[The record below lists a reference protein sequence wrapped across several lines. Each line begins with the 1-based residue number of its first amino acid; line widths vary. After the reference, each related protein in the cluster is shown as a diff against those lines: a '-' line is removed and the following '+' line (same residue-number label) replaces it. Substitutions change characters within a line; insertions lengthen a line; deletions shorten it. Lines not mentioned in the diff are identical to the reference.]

1 MTESQTTPTPDQASI
16 DDLTPEEA
24 NRIIHSH
31 RKVRYGTAC
40 WPCRQR
46 KVKCDNKQPCE
57 NCVKREHPQL
67 CSYKPNRTASHGT
80 NHKAAGSVTT
90 EGGNSNAGGNGATS
104 TTAPTT
110 AGNGTAS
117 SVLNRKRPHS
127 PEDPAADIAA
137 GQPPLKQEPGSATW
151 PRAAIGK
158 SSLSSSL
165 PQDQHI
171 HSGLRPF
178 ASAASSSSF
187 MGNNNGLYTDKLP
200 RGPVAAGVVDETEAP
215 EAVTRYLGQNSIPSL
230 LREQSG
236 ANDLQEGVDI
246 RQDMRSILGLDTS
259 APFPL
264 MSSKH
269 LDSLTREISA
279 ELPSD
284 REVMKL
290 FRTYKETPQQFWGFV
305 VDIDDL
311 ESKLMVYLEDRAR
324 NASNAARTPKPVSAS
339 WLAILFALLAV
350 GSQYHDSPYH
360 IRTRD
365 SQKYIQISFHF
376 LRLGNF
382 LLRPT
387 FDSIQALLL
396 TSFVLLNDMKAE
408 ASWALL
414 GLTCRLAQ
422 SLGLHR
428 PNPSDGRDSARNDG
442 QSKEMIRRK
451 LWWTCVWHD
460 TLTSLSFDRPPMT
473 NIPCCP
479 IPTVATTIAGEY
491 GYLDTMYHLCEIISR
506 RLNPDVA
513 TTVSYEQMVENCEAV
528 ENLRNN
534 VAPNI
539 RIKEQCKRAIDRLQ
553 HYAVRLHTSFVISV
567 CCRPALRRDCTKLTP
582 EQKRH
587 LSDKCQHNLA
597 ETVRMF
603 LAMHQLSVIPTR
615 SWAFTY
621 HGLSSALLLG
631 ILGETKNSPEVR
643 QLQGD
648 LIAALSA
655 TAAKEATSPTAHIP
669 KTDKDIELSGPLW
682 RALTALRN
690 IYEHGTIM
698 GTSQM
703 KGTDSSGT
711 GSGARTPLPPMLMG
725 PMGNN
730 VNGNNDGKPFGM
742 DPHQDAALAM
752 AEMQNGT
759 AMTEYTP
766 KYVIS
771 ESPFSGPLFSRM
783 LLTSHSM
790 GYPPVSMDNIANLD
804 PSTYM
809 SPMDLYESIWWE
821 SPDPWNS
828 GVDTMNFDFVA
839 QPPPGQPQQQFYF

>member
-1 MTESQTTPTPDQASI
+1 MPESQTTPDQVSI

-67 CSYKPNRTASHGT
+67 CSYKPNRNGSHGT
-80 NHKAAGSVTT
+80 HNKPAGSVTT
-90 EGGNSNAGGNGATS
+90 EGGSVQGGNATS
-104 TTAPTT
+104 TTAT
-110 AGNGTAS
+110 AN
-117 SVLNRKRPHS
+117 NRKRPHS
-127 PEDPAADIAA
+127 PEGPGADAAA
-137 GQPPLKQEPGSATW
+137 GAPPLKQEPGSATW
-151 PRAAIGK
+151 PRTAIGK
-158 SSLSSSL
+158 SSAS
-165 PQDQHI
+165 
-171 HSGLRPF
+171 
-178 ASAASSSSF
+178 ASAASASASAPSASNPGGLGPMPSFFFLGSGSYTNPTSSS
-187 MGNNNGLYTDKLP
+187 GGA
-200 RGPVAAGVVDETEAP
+200 VAASVDETEAP

-230 LREQSG
+230 LREQSA
-236 ANDLQEGVDI
+236 ANELQEGVDI

-324 NASNAARTPKPVSAS
+324 NASNATRTPKPVSAS

-479 IPTVATTIAGEY
+479 IPTVHHTIAGEY

-528 ENLRNN
+528 ENLRNM

-539 RIKEQCKRAIDRLQ
+539 RIKEQCKTAIDRLQ

-597 ETVRMF
+597 ETVKMF

-655 TAAKEATSPTAHIP
+655 TAAKEATSPSAHIP

-698 GTSQM
+698 GTSQ
-703 KGTDSSGT
+703 KKDSDSSGT

-725 PMGNN
+725 PMGA
-730 VNGNNDGKPFGM
+730 NGNGNGNGVNKAFGM

-759 AMTEYTP
+759 AMAEYNP
-766 KYVIS
+766 N
-771 ESPFSGPLFSRM
+771 M
-783 LLTSHSM
+783 A
-790 GYPPVSMDNIANLD
+790 YPPVSMDNIANLD

-839 QPPPGQPQQQFYF
+839 QPPPGQPQQQYYF